1 MALTN
6 SPGTVDNVTT
16 GKRRVDGGIYFAP
29 AGTTAPTDATTALAS
44 AFKNLGYVSEDGVTN
59 SLSKETSEIKEWGGD
74 TVDVVLTG
82 QSDTFSFKFI
92 ESFNI
97 DTLKCIYGSDNVTGS
112 SSTGA
117 ISITVNAEDAPSGV
131 YVIDMIQRGG
141 RLKRIVIPNGK
152 ITELGDIV
160 YKADEA
166 VGYECTLAAN
176 LDSNGNTHYE
186 YIGAVSTS

>member
-6 SPGTVDNVTT
+6 PPGTVANVTT

-92 ESFNI
+92 ESFNV
-97 DTLKCIYGSDNVTGS
+97 DTLKCIYGTSNVAESSGS
-112 SSTGA
+112 
-117 ISITVNAEDAPSGV
+117 ISINAEDAPAGV

-141 RLKRIVIPNGK
+141 RMKRIVIPNGK